1 MNKLPYNLDILKWAR
16 EDLNLTSGFVAA
28 KFKKPEAEIIAWE
41 NGEQSP
47 TYIQLERLAYEIYKI
62 PLATFFLNEPPKVD
76 SINKDF
82 RTIPNDIIAGISYKT
97 RLALRKGKFLQ
108 NALYELYSGENQSA
122 SPIFRILKISTSE
135 EPGKVAALISDSL
148 ELKETRGGKYS
159 NYYVYFNYLR
169 DKVEDGG
176 VFTFQQQLEDDRAFC
191 LYDPEFPIIILN
203 SGDSITGKIF
213 SLIHELV
220 HIILGDNNITTDYR
234 NHFYTHDSTEVFCNK
249 VASEVILPNELL
261 FADPIITQNTNGIW
275 NENEMRHLSIKY
287 CVSREV
293 ILSEMVDKGL
303 IPRTEYEPTVS
314 KWEKEKGA
322 QQSGGNYYVNQISKF
337 GRNYIESV
345 LMKYRN
351 GLITDSQVGDYIS
364 IKPGNINTLETYL
377 YK

>member
-1 MNKLPYNLDILKWAR
+1 MNKLPYNPDILKWAR
-16 EDLNLTSGFVAA
+16 EDLNLTPGFVAA
-28 KFKKPEAEIIAWE
+28 KFKKTEAEIIAWE

-76 SINKDF
+76 NINKDF
-82 RTIPNDIIAGISYKT
+82 RTIPNDIIAGVSYKT

-108 NALYELYSGENQSA
+108 NALYELYSAKNQSA
-122 SPIFRILKISTSE
+122 SPIFRMLKISSFE
-135 EPGKVAALISDSL
+135 EPVRVAALISDSL
-148 ELKETRGGKYS
+148 KLKETRGRKYS
-159 NYYVYFNYLR
+159 NYYAYFNYLR
-169 DKVEDGG
+169 DEVEDSG

-220 HIILGDNNITTDYR
+220 HILLGDNNITTDYG
-234 NHFYTHDSTEVFCNK
+234 NHFYTHDPTEVFCNK
-249 VASEVILPNELL
+249 IASEVILPNELL
-261 FADPIITQNTNGIW
+261 FADPVITQNINGIW
-275 NENEMRHLSIKY
+275 GEDDMEFLSKKY

-293 ILSEMVDKGL
+293 ILRKMVDKDL
-303 IPRTEYEPTVS
+303 IPQAEYEPLVS
-314 KWEKEKGA
+314 KWRNEKRS

-364 IKPGNINTLETYL
+364 IKPGNINALETYL